1 MSRPDY
7 ALLEVIIHGSVGVD
21 PYFVDSPWPQTHRQE
36 SAGRCYPLEN
46 YIKAGEGWVEAAS
59 GTPVSERFSF
69 HRRTAL
75 MASRPSRD
83 LSAAPA
89 LV

>member
-1 MSRPDY
+1 MFAKKRRIY
-7 ALLEVIIHGSVGVD
+7 ELAIQNC
-21 PYFVDSPWPQTHRQE
+21 FVERRREGLDHANLPHTAIRAREHRT
-36 SAGRCYPLEN
+36 
-46 YIKAGEGWVEAAS
+46 KASDGWGEAAP
-59 GTPVSERFSF
+59 GTPVSERMSF

-83 LSAAPA
+83 QLAAPA